1 MTQLYEIY
9 LENNETVFTVGSIVA
24 ETEELYLV
32 ESLDETGRLDSFQV
46 RPKAKVGK
54 LVSSSKY
61 LELMEFTNN
70 YNVDNGNYNPLGLE
84 LNYDDYSSLEG
95 TFHQMRNSED
105 IYTIVTSTHEEVL
118 VGSVKDIFEKEVIM
132 NAINFE
138 DFTQTEVPIDKNEII
153 AIDILSYENVLLRKF
168 LKRSRKVE

>member
-1 MTQLYEIY
+1 MSKLYEIY
-9 LENNETVFTVGSIVA
+9 LENDGVAFTVGSIVA
-24 ETEELYLV
+24 ETEELYIV
-32 ESLDETGRLDSFQV
+32 ESLDETGRLDSFQL
-46 RPKAKVGK
+46 RPKTKVER
-54 LVSSSKY
+54 LVSASAY
-61 LELMEFTNN
+61 LELMEFNKS
-70 YNVDNGNYNPLGLE
+70 YNVENGSYNPLGLE
-84 LNYDDYSSLEG
+84 VNYDDYSDLENAWY
-95 TFHQMRNSED
+95 QMRNSGY

>member
-1 MTQLYEIY
+1 M
-9 LENNETVFTVGSIVA
+9 
-24 ETEELYLV
+24 
-32 ESLDETGRLDSFQV
+32 
-46 RPKAKVGK
+46 
-54 LVSSSKY
+54 
-61 LELMEFTNN
+61 
-70 YNVDNGNYNPLGLE
+70 
-84 LNYDDYSSLEG
+84 
-95 TFHQMRNSED
+95 
-105 IYTIVTSTHEEVL
+105 L